1 MNDIVLISQAGA
13 LVIVVI
19 ALLVMNFMKERD
31 HRKQLLKFVD
41 SSTKAIW
48 DMGLLLKADSAPI
61 ATALKIQ
68 AEKEEVEKP
77 PPEPPEEGTL

>member
-1 MNDIVLISQAGA
+1 MENTVLISQAGA

-19 ALLVMNFMKERD
+19 ALLVSHFIKDRD
-31 HRKQLLKFVD
+31 HRKQLHKFWD
-41 SSTKAIW
+41 TSSKTIW

-68 AEKEEVEKP
+68 EEKEEVKKP